1 MPVSKRYRRYLTSTA
16 LFLLSTLALSVH
28 AADVPL
34 SQRVSA
40 AKTTASSNPACQR
53 IRPFYWEIGDAHGKQ
68 VGDTESGG
76 GLFGDK
82 PTATTEMEIASASK
96 WIFGAYV
103 LEKLDVTP
111 NHPLPADVIPYLN
124 FTSGYDNLSSR
135 HCIFS
140 ASVDSCFQNRNGDGG
155 HNNDRNDADIGHF
168 FYNGG
173 HMQALAVQMGL
184 GQDERNGWGRKPL
197 LADEITRY
205 LGSDI
210 HLGFKNVLLSGGIK
224 MNAENYALFLRKIL
238 DGELR
243 MHDYLG
249 TYAVCTNPHDIN
261 CPSAIYS
268 PVDQSKPHGP
278 DNISTESWH
287 YSLGH
292 WVEDDPTKGDGAF
305 SSPGAFGFYPWI
317 DASKTWYGLIARHD
331 LKNAGHHKSDV
342 PSGAASVYC
351 GRLIRQAWL
360 TGQIP

>member
-1 MPVSKRYRRYLTSTA
+1 MPVTKRFRRHLASAT
-16 LFLLSTLALSVH
+16 LFLLSILAPVAH
-28 AADVPL
+28 ATEAPL
-34 SQRVSA
+34 SQRIDA
-40 AKTTASSNPACQR
+40 AKTTAGSNPACQR
-53 IRPFYWEIGDAHGKQ
+53 IRPFYWEIGDVHGKQ
-68 VGDTESGG
+68 ASGTESGS

-111 NHPLPADVIPYLN
+111 THPLPADVVPYLN
-124 FTSGYDNLSSR
+124 FTSGYDNLSSL
-135 HCIFS
+135 HCLFRS
-140 ASVDSCFQNRNGDGG
+140 SVDSCFRNRNGNGG

-173 HMQALAVQMGL
+173 HMQALAIKMGL
-184 GQDERNGWGRKPL
+184 GKDERNGWGRKPL
-197 LADEITRY
+197 LADEIMRY

-210 HLGFKNVLLSGGIK
+210 HLKFKNVLLSGGIE
-224 MNAENYALFLRKIL
+224 MNAENYARFLRKIL

-243 MHDYLG
+243 MHNYLG
-249 TYAVCTNPHDIN
+249 THAVCTNPHDPA
-261 CPSAIYS
+261 CPTAIYS
-268 PVDQSKPHGP
+268 PVDQSKPQGP
-278 DNISTESWH
+278 DDISTESWH

-292 WVEDDPTKGDGAF
+292 WVEDDPIHGDGAF

-331 LKNAGHHKSDV
+331 LAHAGHRKSGE
-342 PSGAASVYC
+342 PSGVSSVYC